1 MRPVSKKTAG
11 ILGCVFLFLACALS
25 MVSLFWGILWM
36 LIVSAICLGN
46 SLDAHCLRDLSGDRS
61 VVSEKIHVLNSGS
74 IRQNLEIA

>member
-36 LIVSAICLGN
+36 LIVSTICLGIGLWFLKKTM
-46 SLDAHCLRDLSGDRS
+46 S
-61 VVSEKIHVLNSGS
+61 
-74 IRQNLEIA
+74 